1 MTITIRRFPWKSLL
15 LMLSAYIAFGHF
27 LATTSDP
34 NLSLA
39 LGLALAFGLTLVF
52 LHPLTFLGK
61 FMRNHFESDAVAFC
75 LLILIAGV
83 TSVLL
88 NWLKIFLPVFMIL
101 ACEAL
106 ARIDFSNGSFTER
119 STGIWLTLTSWLG
132 LAIGWGIGIWEL
144 NGLSWIQP
152 MIGY

>member
-1 MTITIRRFPWKSLL
+1 MTTTIYRFPWKSIL
-15 LMLSAYIAFGHF
+15 LMLLAYVAFGHF

-34 NLSLA
+34 NLSLVM
-39 LGLALAFGLTLVF
+39 GLVLAFGLTLVF

-88 NWLKIFLPVFMIL
+88 NWLKIFLPIFMIL

-106 ARIDFSNGSFTER
+106 ARIDFSNGGFTER

-132 LAIGWGIGIWEL
+132 LAIGWSIGTWEF
-144 NGLSWIQP
+144 NGLAWIRP

>member
-1 MTITIRRFPWKSLL
+1 MTTTIRRFPWKSLL
-15 LMLSAYIAFGHF
+15 LMLSAYVAFGHF
-27 LATTSDP
+27 LATMTDP

-39 LGLALAFGLTLVF
+39 LGLAFAFGLTIVF

-75 LLILIAGV
+75 LLILVSGV

-88 NWLKIFLPVFMIL
+88 NWLRVFVPIFMIL

-106 ARIDFSNGSFTER
+106 ARIDFSNGYFSER
-119 STGIWLTLTSWLG
+119 STGIWLTLISWLG
-132 LAIGWGIGIWEL
+132 LAIGWSIGIWEL
-144 NGLSWIQP
+144 NGLSGIRLI
-152 MIGY
+152 IGQ

>member
-1 MTITIRRFPWKSLL
+1 MTTTIRRFPWKSLL
-15 LMLSAYIAFGHF
+15 LMLSAYVAFGHF
-27 LATTSDP
+27 LATTTDP

-75 LLILIAGV
+75 LLILVAGV

-88 NWLKIFLPVFMIL
+88 NWLKVFIPIFMIL

-106 ARIDFSNGSFTER
+106 ARIDFSNGYFSER
-119 STGIWLTLTSWLG
+119 STGIWLTLVSWLG
-132 LAIGWGIGIWEL
+132 LAIGWSIGIWEL
-144 NGLSWIQP
+144 NGLSGIRP
-152 MIGY
+152 MIGH

>member
-1 MTITIRRFPWKSLL
+1 MTTIIRQFPWKSLL
-15 LMLSAYIAFGHF
+15 LMLSAYVAFGHF

-34 NLSLA
+34 KLA
-39 LGLALAFGLTLVF
+39 LGMGLTLAFILTIIF

-61 FMRNHFESDAVAFC
+61 FLRNHFESDAVTFC
-75 LLILIAGV
+75 ILILVAGI

-88 NWLKIFLPVFMIL
+88 NWLKVFLPVFMIL

-106 ARIDFSNGSFTER
+106 ARIDFSNGYFRER
-119 STGIWLTLTSWLG
+119 TTGIWLTLTSWLG
-132 LAIGWGIGIWEL
+132 LAIGWSIGIWEL
-144 NGLSWIQP
+144 NGVSGIRS